1 MFCRYCGKVIPN
13 DSIFCPSCGVKLE
26 NVTSNNKIEDSYA
39 DNIALPEVETSIEE
53 DILIELKNE
62 ELPLSRKRQSVNSLE
77 KDSAITDGADVDV
90 PHADISCEILE
101 SNDSPEEQD
110 VVRPEISKMPLIRR
124 FFGSI
129 IDKFLILAIFFVGPI
144 AIDYYGAPSKLGA
157 YVGLFSASPRNYEY
171 IDKSAMSDYGNY
183 KEGIS
188 QYYQDQERLANE
200 PPHIG
205 STMELDKSMTT
216 FFILL
221 NLLYYIIFESLLSA
235 SLGKRITGGVILDA
249 LDEKIGFGKVLQRAL
264 CGGILMFSLV
274 YLIHFEMMLSYK
286 TVFILFFLLM
296 DLPVLFTKRSLLDI
310 LTGTTYAKR

>member
-13 DSIFCPSCGVKLE
+13 DSIFCPCCGAKLE
-26 NVTSNNKIEDSYA
+26 EVASNIKIEDKETD
-39 DNIALPEVETSIEE
+39 DNALLETENNIETEVSTELEKEDLPILETS
-53 DILIELKNE
+53 
-62 ELPLSRKRQSVNSLE
+62 QSVSSSE
-77 KDSAITDGADVDV
+77 KDSAITDDTDVDV
-90 PHADISCEILE
+90 PRADISCEILE
-101 SNDSPEEQD
+101 SNNSQEEQD
-110 VVRPEISKMPLIRR
+110 VTMPGITKMPLLRR
-124 FFGSI
+124 FFGSM

-144 AIDYYGAPSKLGA
+144 AIDYYGAPSKLGV

-171 IDKSAMSDYGNY
+171 IDKSAMIDYGNY

-221 NLLYYIIFESLLSA
+221 NLLYYIIFESLLSS
-235 SLGKRITGGVILDA
+235 SLGKRITGGVILDS